1 MIKTLNFKD
10 LTWHDLENPSEKEI
24 AEIMNLYP
32 IPKDAAEDLLSPT
45 PKQRMVEYKN
55 CIYIVMH
62 FPELRDP
69 RSKNHR
75 KEIDFIL
82 GKKFIITAHYDS
94 VNSINSFIKSF
105 ASDRL
110 FESEETE
117 YNAGHIF
124 HKLIKD
130 LYHNLLHDVEIVKE
144 ALAKS
149 TSSIF
154 KGKERQ
160 MVVELSNIHRDIL
173 RFKAAIL
180 PHRESITSLFSS
192 IRKMFGEEYEYFI
205 QDMSSEFQRVERRMQ
220 SNKDLLDE
228 LRLTND
234 SLLSAKQNE
243 AMKGLTMMAFI
254 IFPLNLIATIFG
266 MNTKNLPIIGSD
278 FDFWIILGMM
288 VVVTIVILTFFK
300 HKKWL

>member
-1 MIKTLNFKD
+1 MIKTLNFRD
-10 LTWHDLENPSEKEI
+10 LVWHDLENPSEKEI
-24 AEIMNLYP
+24 SEIMGIYS
-32 IPKDAAEDLLSPT
+32 IPKEAAEDLLSPT

-69 RSKNHR
+69 KSKHHR
-75 KEIDFIL
+75 KEIDFII

-94 VNSINSFIKSF
+94 VHSINELIKSF
-105 ASDRL
+105 AGDKL
-110 FESEETE
+110 FESDETE

-130 LYHNLLHDVEIVKE
+130 LYHNLLRDVEVVKE

-149 TSSIF
+149 TSAIF
-154 KGKERQ
+154 KGQERK

-173 RFKAAIL
+173 RFRAAIL

-205 QDMSSEFQRVERRMQ
+205 HDMSSEFQRVERRMQ

-254 IFPLNLIATIFG
+254 IFPLNLIAAIFG
-266 MNTKNLPIIGSD
+266 MNTKTLPIVGMN
-278 FDFWIILGMM
+278 FDFWIIIGIMVA
-288 VVVTIVILTFFK
+288 VVVIILAFFS
-300 HKKWL
+300 HKRWL